1 MLGSDQ
7 AMPYVVPVSQP
18 LEDVTVSASSRRVQ
32 SLEGPREA
40 LVMGYGGGLSRQAT
54 LSDAREARADLQ
66 LSVLCLAKVCVPWP
80 QGLHL
85 VRTPPANARDPRD
98 MGSIPGSGRCP
109 GVGNGNPTP
118 VFLPGKSHK
127 QRSQA
132 GYSPCGRRVG
142 H

>member
-54 LSDAREARADLQ
+54 LSDGREARADLE
-66 LSVLCLAKVCVPWP
+66 LSVLCLAKVCVPGP

-85 VRTPPANARDPRD
+85 
-98 MGSIPGSGRCP
+98 
-109 GVGNGNPTP
+109 P
-118 VFLPGKSHK
+118 VWLSLPGCLHLTPAFQLSHLTPAP
-127 QRSQA
+127 SQWPWSL
-132 GYSPCGRRVG
+132 GYLLFFQASTTPWD
-142 H
+142 